1 MKTLKPTLDSRTFD
15 TRKFD
20 NVPLGNEN
28 DLPEYEKPVQKCF
41 AGAWYRKV
49 VSPVGDWIGIE
60 GEIELGEFIPDP
72 KRFNLDGKG
81 RNMDNPNLYMG
92 GKAELESDCGIGYN
106 LTYPSTDTSY
116 ELGLDAPKLGYRPF
130 WRYIYKTRETENGC
144 TLVKNINSWNAAD
157 PKNFSYYYFPG
168 DVIRMKVY
176 SPIPNY
182 LQLRIEVV
190 KTTTNPKYIEIR
202 KRYNLPNDCP
212 QDFYSPLFLSEGH
225 GLGQA
230 EFKRVNS
237 IDQYGNEG
245 YAAKDTDAVM
255 TTATWNNCYLY
266 REVNGQVVKYPFTE
280 NIYCSLICPNEL
292 AVSVEEHN
300 KNVGGEKVTIH
311 PGKCRK

>member
-130 WRYIYKTRETENGC
+130 WRYIYIKQE
-144 TLVKNINSWNAAD
+144 KQ
-157 PKNFSYYYFPG
+157 KM
-168 DVIRMKVY
+168 DV
-176 SPIPNY
+176 
-182 LQLRIEVV
+182 
-190 KTTTNPKYIEIR
+190 
-202 KRYNLPNDCP
+202 
-212 QDFYSPLFLSEGH
+212 H
-225 GLGQA
+225 
-230 EFKRVNS
+230 
-237 IDQYGNEG
+237 
-245 YAAKDTDAVM
+245 
-255 TTATWNNCYLY
+255 
-266 REVNGQVVKYPFTE
+266 
-280 NIYCSLICPNEL
+280 
-292 AVSVEEHN
+292 
-300 KNVGGEKVTIH
+300 
-311 PGKCRK
+311 